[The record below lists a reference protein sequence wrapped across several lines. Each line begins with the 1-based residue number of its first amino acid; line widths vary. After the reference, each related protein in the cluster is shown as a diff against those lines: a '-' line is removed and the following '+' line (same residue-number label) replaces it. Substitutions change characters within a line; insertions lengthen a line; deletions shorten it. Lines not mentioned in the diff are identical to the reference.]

1 MAQFPSR
8 IPNFLQVIIMKI
20 LFYVFLALFIVV
32 MAPFCSIWA
41 LNTLFPV
48 LAIPYTFDTWLA
60 SLLLSGAVGG
70 SGLRF
75 NRS

>member
-1 MAQFPSR
+1 
-8 IPNFLQVIIMKI
+8 MKI
-20 LFYVFLALFIVV
+20 LFYVALVLFIVV

-41 LNTLFPV
+41 LNTLFPA
-48 LAIPYTFDTWLA
+48 LTIPYTFDTWLA

-75 NRS
+75 NK

>member
-1 MAQFPSR
+1 MTK
-8 IPNFLQVIIMKI
+8 II
-20 LFYVFLALFIVV
+20 LYVALVLFIIV
-32 MAPFCSIWA
+32 MAPFASIWA
-41 LNTLFPV
+41 LNTLFPA

-75 NRS
+75 SK